1 MVTASGAARR
11 LEQHDPTRKVGTA
24 TAGDGGAKRTGKPTR
39 EQQQQQA
46 VNSVNVSA
54 YIFIIINYY

>member
-11 LEQHDPTRKVGTA
+11 LEQHGPTRKVGTA

-39 EQQQQQA
+39 EQQQQA